1 MRVGCFLFH
10 HFSFYVEA
18 RYNATLRGRPVIIG
32 GLPHER
38 KAVYDVSQEALACGV
53 RVGMLLREAYAL
65 CPQGLFLPLEEES
78 YNNAFTAVLTLL
90 ADHSPV
96 VEAGCRGLCPQTS
109 RGTPDFGTNPA
120 ERFAFIDLSYESRE
134 RQFAA
139 EIGQV
144 MEQCF
149 HLHSSIAVASNRF
162 VAWAAASHVAGPGET
177 IVIPEGGEGDFVK
190 DLPVRLLPV
199 SSRTLE
205 RLELLGIRRMGQ
217 LAGLSSAAVS
227 LEFGNEGER
236 LWRLCNGID
245 GSRLVPWSAVP
256 MLKEHIYF
264 EAGAEAVS
272 KVLASG
278 DELLTRLNQQ
288 LQERWQC
295 CLRLIISLRLSND
308 HIVERVVHFKEA
320 TSSRET
326 MLRHLK
332 QCLVGARFAAPVR
345 EMRLAVTD
353 LCPESG
359 RQAPISS
366 GFVDEPLRRREQLTS
381 ALSWLQHRYG
391 KWVVGRMLAKQ
402 SSALPEDS
410 FSFTGFDL

>member
-1 MRVGCFLFH
+1 MRFGCFLFP
-10 HFSFYVEA
+10 HFPFQVEA
-18 RYNATLRGRPVIIG
+18 RDNATLRGRPVIIG
-32 GLPHER
+32 GLPYER
-38 KAVYDVSQEALACGV
+38 KAVYDASQEALDCGV

-65 CPQGLFLPLEEES
+65 CPQGLFLPLEEAS
-78 YNNAFTAVLTLL
+78 YSNAFAAVLTLL
-90 ADHSPV
+90 AEYSPV
-96 VEAGCRGLCPQTS
+96 VEAGHWGLCHQTS

-120 ERFAFIDLSYESRE
+120 ERFAFIDLSYESSE

-139 EIGQV
+139 EMGQLI
-144 MEQCF
+144 EQRF
-149 HLHSSIAVASNRF
+149 HLRSSISVASNRF
-162 VAWAAASHVAGPGET
+162 VAWATVSHVAGPGET
-177 IVIPEGGEGDFVK
+177 IVIPEGGERDFVEA
-190 DLPVRLLPV
+190 LPVRLLPA

-217 LAGLSSAAVS
+217 LASLSSPAVS

-236 LWRLCNGID
+236 LWKLCNGID
-245 GSRLVPWSAVP
+245 GSRLIPWSAVP
-256 MLKEHIYF
+256 MLKEQIYF
-264 EAGAEAVS
+264 EPGAEAVS

-332 QCLVGARFAAPVR
+332 QCLVGARFTAPVS

-353 LCPESG
+353 LCSESG
-359 RQAPISS
+359 RQVPISS
-366 GFVDEPLRRREQLTS
+366 GFVDEPLRRRERLTS
-381 ALSWLQHRYG
+381 ALIWLRHRYG

-410 FSFTGFDL
+410 FFFTGFDL